1 MNTTIGIF
9 AGASSSFNV
18 MLAASH
24 VGQILSKQY
33 TTHLISTDSEF
44 IYNVK
49 GNFDGAYGT
58 FECASISG
66 EITALK
72 SYVHSENPDILIQL
86 TSPPV
91 HGMIVG
97 AVAKMYNVPFVY
109 RYSGDRFNVHKLS
122 SFSNK
127 IPHFLLN
134 NIVGKPPLVLADRCI
149 TMGPYGAS
157 VLQNHGVS
165 ANDISII
172 PPGVDRNRF
181 KNDYL
186 AEQKPEVFPDSG
198 PIAVFVGRVSRRKG
212 KEIFEHAIPQIIDSR
227 DDIHFVLVGPIQ
239 DPVNVSDEYTRH
251 VTHIGR
257 IPPEEIP
264 RYLYFS
270 DILVHPSLIEGLPR
284 VILESLASGTPV
296 IASDVG
302 DIGFAIK
309 NTFKTESEF
318 IKMVCSLE
326 EQQLDDIE
334 EFYMRNLHSKY
345 QRLINKLK

>member
-24 VGQILSKQY
+24 IGQILSKQY

-58 FECASISG
+58 SECASISG
-66 EITALK
+66 EITALR
-72 SYVHSENPDILIQL
+72 SYVRSSNPDILIQL

-97 AVAKMYNVPFVY
+97 AVAKMYNIRFVY
-109 RYSGDRFNVHKLS
+109 RYSGDRFNVHNLS
-122 SFSNK
+122 SFPNK

-134 NIVGKPPLVLADRCI
+134 NIIGKSPLVLADRYI

-157 VLQNHGVS
+157 VLQNYGAS
-165 ANDISII
+165 ADDISII
-172 PPGVDRNRF
+172 PPGVDRTRF
-181 KNDYL
+181 KNNYS
-186 AEQKPEVFPDSG
+186 AGQKPEAFPDSG
-198 PIAVFVGRVSRRKG
+198 PVAIFVGRVSRRKG
-212 KEIFEHAIPQIIDSR
+212 KETLEHTIPQIIDSR

-239 DPVNVSDEYTRH
+239 DPVNVSDEYTKH

-284 VILESLASGTPV
+284 VILESLASGTPI

-302 DIGFAIK
+302 DIGFVTE
-309 NTFKTESEF
+309 NTFNNKSEF

-334 EFYMRNLHSKY
+334 EFYMRNLHSEY
-345 QRLINKLK
+345 QKLVNRLK